1 MVTIDKVYYSQATE
15 DINIIVKDNTFGI
28 EWFEDS
34 MSSIKLST
42 ELDEKLIEFGST
54 NFSYTIVD
62 YNTAMI
68 VIKQDKISNE
78 SGTSFSINGI
88 ILVSI
93 EYGENKS
100 IDSFFYNPEE
110 FYMYKL
116 KLAGDISD
124 SSYNK
129 TIERDIMLMS
139 YLERAIKDA
148 MDIKEKND
156 AIIFYN
162 KAKRIFLAHKT
173 IHYKNERFT

>member
-1 MVTIDKVYYSQATE
+1 MK
-15 DINIIVKDNTFGI
+15 N
-28 EWFEDS
+28 
-34 MSSIKLST
+34 
-42 ELDEKLIEFGST
+42 LIEFGST

-78 SGTSFSINGI
+78 SGISFSINGI

-116 KLAGDISD
+116 KLAGVI
-124 SSYNK
+124 YP
-129 TIERDIMLMS
+129 IAHI
-139 YLERAIKDA
+139 IKQ
-148 MDIKEKND
+148 
-156 AIIFYN
+156 
-162 KAKRIFLAHKT
+162 
-173 IHYKNERFT
+173 